1 MLEKLGMGFGVGFE
15 WFFIWFIILASIG
28 LFAEIVIA
36 LKQVWRERSS
46 CFKGARIEWKIVIT
60 FLFVMIFT
68 VMSYLGYAGIESS
81 ITTIE
86 RYSDI
91 KQNPSNVAKYYQ
103 FKQKGDLLYLD
114 LKHKYRGS
122 WVLQEHTKA
131 KIIKEEPKFYQ
142 VEYQGEYFEVKKG
155 E

>member
-28 LFAEIVIA
+28 LFVEIVVV
-36 LKQVWRERSS
+36 LKQVWQERGS
-46 CFKGARIEWKIVIT
+46 CFKGARIEWKTVIT
-60 FLFVMIFT
+60 FLFVIFFMI
-68 VMSYLGYAGIESS
+68 MSYLGYAGIESS

-91 KQNPSNVAKYYQ
+91 KRNPSNVAKYYR
-103 FKQKGDLLYLD
+103 FRQKGDLLYFD
-114 LKHKYRGS
+114 LKREYRGS

-131 KIIKEEPKFYQ
+131 KIIKEEPRSY
-142 VEYQGEYFEVKKG
+142 
-155 E
+155 